1 MNRPTLENL
10 IILSVVWCNTW
21 KNNKGQ
27 IHDSYLDEKSRKY
40 LGINLSEYY
49 DITIEDFA
57 ENFSGGDYKPL
68 MPHEIM
74 NNINLTAIS
83 IDKELRKQ
91 LKNYAK
97 SKGKLFYALVNDI
110 VKKFLEEEAK
120 KIRCLD
126 L

>member
-1 MNRPTLENL
+1 
-10 IILSVVWCNTW
+10 
-21 KNNKGQ
+21 
-27 IHDSYLDEKSRKY
+27 
-40 LGINLSEYY
+40 
-49 DITIEDFA
+49 
-57 ENFSGGDYKPL
+57 
-68 MPHEIM
+68 M